1 MSYVDNNLVP
11 GEHVVYRATLHWSIF
26 LPAIVWGVIGLL
38 FCLGGIASGEGLA
51 VAIGALFL
59 VVAILVLLRPL
70 ITYLTT
76 EMAITNRRVI
86 GKRGLIRQ
94 DTAAVEI
101 LDAGRSLQV
110 NRGGLDL
117 AFNRG
122 TVTVFDAANRKRAF
136 PGISKPLEFQR
147 NALQASDIARGR

>member
-38 FCLGGIASGEGLA
+38 FCLAGIASGEGLA
-51 VAIGALFL
+51 IAIGALFL

-86 GKRGLIRQ
+86 GKRGLIQRS
-94 DTAAVEI
+94 TLE
-101 LDAGRSLQV
+101 LDLRYVGSLQV
-110 NRGGLDL
+110 NQGITDRI
-117 AFNRG
+117 FNRG
-122 TVTVFDAANRKRAF
+122 TVTVSGAGTHQSSF
-136 PGISKPLEFQR
+136 PGISKPLDFRR
-147 NALQASDIARGR
+147 NALQASDIDMGR